1 MSPLAMDQPIKT
13 RVLIVDDDLSILEMY
28 SERLSL
34 AGFEVITAATGEDG
48 MARAVDSAPAVIL
61 LDIRLPRTNGLDIL
75 DILKNT
81 DATKDIPIL
90 LLTAMS
96 GPEVRERAIARGADD
111 FLLKSETMPGEVV
124 RKIERAI
131 AQQKQKL
138 VHDANANIAT
148 DQP

>member
-1 MSPLAMDQPIKT
+1 MDQPIKT